1 MRGRKPRPL
10 TVAPADVPVLR
21 LIAQG
26 NGLPWYQVRRAQI
39 VLAVAA
45 GRRTSELADET
56 GCDGS
61 TIWRLCRRY
70 EQGGLSALLA
80 DGRKKRPTRRPSA
93 AHSLFGATLPGCA
106 G

>member
-10 TVAPADVPVLR
+10 TIAPADLPVLR

-39 VLAVAA
+39 VLAMAA
-45 GRRTSELADET
+45 GRRTSELSEET
-56 GCDGS
+56 GCDTS

-70 EQGGLSALLA
+70 EQGGLSGLLA
-80 DGRKKRPTRRPSA
+80 DGRKKRLAPHSSS
-93 AHSLFGATLPGCA
+93 AHSLFGSTLPGHV

>member
-10 TVAPADVPVLR
+10 TIAPADLPVLR

-39 VLAVAA
+39 VIGMAA
-45 GRRTSELADET
+45 GRRSAELSQET
-56 GCDGS
+56 GCDTS

-70 EQGGLSALLA
+70 EQGGLSGLLA
-80 DGRKKRPTRRPSA
+80 DGRKKRLTPVSSSA
-93 AHSLFGATLPGCA
+93 ASLFGSTPPGYA